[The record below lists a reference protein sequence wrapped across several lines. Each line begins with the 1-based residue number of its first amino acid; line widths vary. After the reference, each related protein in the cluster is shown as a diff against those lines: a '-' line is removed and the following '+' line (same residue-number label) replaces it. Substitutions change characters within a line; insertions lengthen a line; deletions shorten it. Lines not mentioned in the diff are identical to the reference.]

1 MKRQISFLLVA
12 VLFGI
17 AFGAAA
23 ALRFAGTE
31 PSDDLSHVNGPQS
44 PSEQIIVSN
53 PSELGPDQLA
63 QMLESLTRTLNEEID
78 ERRTLSQQLEQLQAE
93 VEEIQAN
100 RRVGVEGASSERV
113 VSLQAI
119 EDRFTEMGF
128 MWQDRESIRHL
139 EAVTRVRAVEL
150 NDLAR
155 REGWINSPRF
165 SEEMEALSTFDN
177 PIRDELGDDGYDRY
191 LFAKGRPN
199 RVVVGSV
206 METSQAQNAGFK
218 PGDVIER
225 YDGERVY
232 SNLHL
237 VRLRSSGEL
246 GTPIIVEITRDG
258 QPMQITIP
266 RGPMGMGAGAEQVD
280 PRANGGR

>member
-1 MKRQISFLLVA
+1 MNRQVSFLLVA

-17 AFGAAA
+17 VLGAVA
-23 ALRFAGTE
+23 ALRFADDE
-31 PSDDLSHVNGPQS
+31 PSDDVSPVNGPQS

-63 QMLESLTRTLNEEID
+63 QMLESLTRTLNEEIS
-78 ERRTLSQQLEQLQAE
+78 ERRVLSQQLEQLQIE
-93 VEEIQAN
+93 VEELQAN
-100 RRVGVEGASSERV
+100 RRVGVEGASSERA
-113 VSLQAI
+113 VSLQAM

-150 NDLAR
+150 DDRAR
-155 REGWINSPRF
+155 REGWFNSMRF
-165 SEEMEALSTFDN
+165 NEEMEALSTFDN

-191 LFAKGRPN
+191 LFATGRPN
-199 RVVVGSV
+199 RIVVGSI
-206 METSQAQNAGFK
+206 METSQAQNAGFRR
-218 PGDVIER
+218 GDVIVR
-225 YDGERVY
+225 YDGERVF
-232 SNLHL
+232 SSLHL
-237 VRLRSSGEL
+237 VRLRSSGKL
-246 GTPIIVEITRDG
+246 GAPIIVEITRDG

-266 RGPMGMGAGAEQVD
+266 RGPMGMGAGTEQVD